1 MSKVRL
7 EAFMWGAGTALGELP
22 PYFLSRASRLAG
34 DGNQDD
40 ELLEELEDLVPE
52 LDDAQPDGDSNSNS
66 GVAHS
71 NRRRS
76 SLGHTMKSKMVQLM
90 KRLGFFG
97 ILACASI
104 PNPLFD
110 LAGMICGYSLISF
123 WTFFGATL
131 LGKAVIKMHIQ
142 KLVVIIVFN
151 EAYVDRVLEFSG

>member
-22 PYFLSRASRLAG
+22 PYFISRAHRLSG
-34 DGNQDD
+34 DTDD
-40 ELLEELEDLVPE
+40 EMMEELEDLVPQLE
-52 LDDAQPDGDSNSNS
+52 HDGDT
-66 GVAHS
+66 AD
-71 NRRRS
+71 S
-76 SLGHTMKSKMVQLM
+76 SSSSKITKKQTTFMQKMKSKMIFMM

-110 LAGMICGYSLISF
+110 LAGIICGYSLISF

-151 EAYVDRVLEFSG
+151 EAYVQRVLEFCR